1 MKGGNSMVKRQVE
14 AGANEAFVVIQTVTL
29 ADIEWSIYGS
39 MSWTV
44 SQTKKHPWEELRAA
58 YVEITGDQREEV
70 DREQAANVV
79 AGELQKS
86 WAELKERSDLK
97 EGLERNQAK
106 RIELAMK
113 SVETVKEK
121 KGKKEKG
128 PKKERD
134 QKPAP
139 EGVKVPTKGASGTA
153 AKLIQEGMR
162 SRVDIVAKVKE
173 AHPDVKNVEPAV
185 SWAARCVGVKLTV

>member
-1 MKGGNSMVKRQVE
+1 MKGGNSLVKRQVE
-14 AGANEAFVVIQTVTL
+14 AGANEAYLEILKVT
-29 ADIEWSIYGS
+29 IGGVEWSIYGS

-58 YVEITGDQREEV
+58 YVEVTGDTREEV

-86 WAELKERSDLK
+86 WAELKGREDLK
-97 EGLERNQAK
+97 EGLERNQNK

-113 SVETVKEK
+113 SVETVKESK
-121 KGKKEKG
+121 KKSKEPKAKKE
-128 PKKERD
+128 PK
-134 QKPAP
+134 PVP
-139 EGVKVPTKGASGTA
+139 EGKSIPTKGASGTA
-153 AKLIQEGMR
+153 ARLIQEGMR
-162 SRVDIVAKVKE
+162 SRTEIVAKVKE

-185 SWAARCVGVKLTV
+185 SWAARCVGQKLEV